1 MEAEFSEAITDP
13 SEIFI
18 ICWFILW
25 LKSYVEVN
33 IEISS
38 VDKWRVQMQKP
49 LNAIWNFLL

>member
-1 MEAEFSEAITDP
+1 MEAEFSEAISDP

-33 IEISS
+33 VEISS
-38 VDKWRVQMQKP
+38 VDMWKLYWD
-49 LNAIWNFLL
+49 FG